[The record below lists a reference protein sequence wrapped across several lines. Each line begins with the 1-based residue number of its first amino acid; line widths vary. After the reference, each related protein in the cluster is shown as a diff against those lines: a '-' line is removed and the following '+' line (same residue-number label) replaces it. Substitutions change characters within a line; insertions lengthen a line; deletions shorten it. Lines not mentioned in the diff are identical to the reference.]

1 MRRFQASDR
10 NMQEQCTL
18 AIVYFLLYLL
28 EKSRAELVQS
38 RLPASVSRQNYVDL
52 SQEET
57 SHIPLKDLIGIS
69 LVTN

>member
-18 AIVYFLLYLL
+18 AIDSVFFA